1 MIPLASSG
9 VIALSIRQTGLQ
21 PGLVVQGVA
30 GEPDSPQL
38 NTSSTASQQ
47 VSFSGLQ
54 LHPG

>member
-38 NTSSTASQQ
+38 NTSCTASQQ